1 MKHSPQFQPAK
12 QLRLLY
18 SNPRFENHGQTCQ
31 KVKIIGVV
39 ETLPGLPIL
48 THLSSHTLVSLR
60 VCTPPNQEHTTGRES
75 HMTYAQR
82 SRALECAQRSK
93 LSLPRHAALHRFRF
107 LYCFLL
113 SLLRK
118 QLPFAFMSFASVQ
131 SYNKLHRW
139 LMGPVFIAARFRRPL
154 FVQLLFNC
162 VFPAIVRL
170 KPHVKKNR
178 SDPVQTHTC
187 QYLAYISSIAV

>member
-1 MKHSPQFQPAK
+1 M
-12 QLRLLY
+12 
-18 SNPRFENHGQTCQ
+18 
-31 KVKIIGVV
+31 KIIDGV

-48 THLSSHTLVSLR
+48 THLPPHTHLKYSL
-60 VCTPPNQEHTTGRES
+60 PNQVHTTGRES
-75 HMTYAQR
+75 HLTYAQC

-131 SYNKLHRW
+131 PYNKLHRW
-139 LMGPVFIAARFRRPL
+139 LMGAVFIAARFRRPV

-170 KPHVKKNR
+170 KPNAKKT
-178 SDPVQTHTC
+178 DPIQTHAC
-187 QYLAYISSIAV
+187 QYLAY